1 MPPTDVLAELGP
13 LGCKNQKRQIGL
25 GAKLGPGQVN
35 GLRARLIETSSR
47 EFDDGL
53 SQAVTITCGLGPDSR
68 DVTQVPLNTRRYRLE
83 GVLKWGAQ
91 GAQAVARFDWN
102 QGVTVRPVGGA
113 FFLDCEMLPAFTL
126 AAVDAAA
133 VAEVTAH
140 AGYSSN
146 SCRAATLT
154 RRGVDAAGA
163 GVSFDVPPFA
173 VRVQLLFAGAGTSAT
188 WRLVDNTVI
197 AGPVT
202 GVGLEAFQSGWAGV
216 PDGAANLLAIPAAAG
231 SAVVA
236 IWELSL

>member
-13 LGCKNQKRQIGL
+13 LGCANQKRQIGL

-47 EFDDGL
+47 EFNDGL
-53 SQAVTITCGLGPDSR
+53 SQAVTITCGVGPDSR

-91 GAQAVARFDWN
+91 GAQTVARFDWL

-113 FFLDCEMLPAFTL
+113 FFLDCEMLPALTL
-126 AAVDAAA
+126 GAVDASAF
-133 VAEVTAH
+133 AEVTAH

-154 RRGVDAAGA
+154 RRGVDAGGA

-173 VRVQLLFAGAGTSAT
+173 VRVQLLFTGGGASIS
-188 WRLVDNTVI
+188 WRLIDNSVL
-197 AGPVT
+197 AGPIT
-202 GVGLEAFQSGWAGV
+202 ALGSFENGWAGV
-216 PDGAANLLAIPAAAG
+216 PNGAANLLAVPTVAG
-231 SAVVA
+231 SAIVA